1 MECLSC
7 SDDALLCSNVV
18 IVEEELILD
27 VLELY

>member
-7 SDDALLCSNVV
+7 GDDALLRSNVV